1 MRVTLRQLNVFVE
14 VARRASFSVAAGQL
28 HLSQPAVSRQIR
40 ELETALGLRLIDRS
54 TRTVQLTAG
63 GQRLLER
70 AEHLLQVFRS
80 TVAEVRQD
88 PVEARPIVRVLLQS
102 ADLERLLAPG
112 LAWCQQR
119 YPTIAVILHRPG
131 DERGMREGGDGL
143 DFGVGNV
150 PPQGGGW
157 RHQVVGHRRL
167 HLIAPARAPWS
178 DGAPFRWQQLQ
189 GQSLVVLAA
198 GPVTRSVLQQS
209 LQGFGVDAAGIC
221 EAVSLASACRQVLA
235 GKALGV
241 WPGWLQPTSG
251 GPLLSSPLLPVVE
264 HEFVLWR
271 RDNRPLAAAAQLIW
285 TALTRFLAE
294 SWCDSNEYG

>member
-1 MRVTLRQLNVFVE
+1 MHVTLRQLKVFVE
-14 VARRASFSVAAGQL
+14 VARRASFSAAAGQL
-28 HLSQPAVSRQIR
+28 HLSQPAVSRQVR

-70 AEHLLQVFRS
+70 AEHLLQVFQS
-80 TVAEVRQD
+80 TMAEVRQD

-119 YPTIAVILHRPG
+119 YPAIAVILHRPG
-131 DERGMREGGDGL
+131 GERGMHDGGARP
-143 DFGVGNV
+143 DFGVGHI
-150 PPQGGGW
+150 PPQGPDW

-167 HLIAPARAPWS
+167 HLIVPARAPWR
-178 DGAPFRWQQLQ
+178 DRATFHWQQLE
-189 GQSLVVLAA
+189 GLSLVVLAA
-198 GPVTRSVLQQS
+198 GPLTRSLLQQQ
-209 LQGFGVDAAGIC
+209 LQRRGVVSAGIH
-221 EAVSLASACRQVLA
+221 EAASLALACRQVLA

-241 WPGWLQPTSG
+241 WPGWLPPPSG
-251 GPLLSSPLLPVVE
+251 GPLLSSPLLPALE
-264 HEFVLWR
+264 HELVLWR
-271 RDNRPLAAAAQLIW
+271 RDDRPLAAAAQLIW

-294 SWCDSNEYG
+294 SRRDSDACG